1 MVHNRKFQP
10 QGSQFFGSNVH
21 VFTVVVFALVIVEE
35 HWVLKKHRQKVFTFN
50 TNLKLPRAEI
60 CVKRAHEVLNK
71 SQVHFKISNLSLEFS
86 KLLKMGLP
94 RFFKDLENLESSE
107 LWRNL

>member
-10 QGSQFFGSNVH
+10 QGSQFSGSNVY

-50 TNLKLPRAEI
+50 TNLKLPRAKI
-60 CVKRAHEVLNK
+60 CVKGAHEVLNK
-71 SQVHFKISNLSLEFS
+71 SQVHLKFSNLSLEFS
-86 KLLKMGLP
+86 KFLKMGLP
-94 RFFKDLENLESSE
+94 RFFTDIENLESSK
-107 LWRNL
+107 L